1 VFIIGTAGIYVIINK
16 ANWKVYIGQSGCCK
30 DRWRKHKGNLL
41 RNAHVNK
48 HLQAAFNKYGEDSF
62 VYKVLEECSE
72 ETRDER
78 ECYWINHYNSC
89 NKKHGYNKVTGGHKG
104 KRLTEE
110 TKLKIGKAHK
120 GRKLTKEHRRKLSE
134 WQRGRTLPEEHK
146 RKIGNA
152 HRGEK
157 NYFYGKKF
165 SNEHKE
171 KLSKAKKD
179 RPRTEMELEVL
190 KEMIKNNTVSI
201 TDEMVKDVENG
212 MSRRKFGKKYGTQNV
227 WRRIKGS
234 YSLSEELV
242 G

>member
-1 VFIIGTAGIYVIINK
+1 VFIIETAGIYAIINK
-16 ANWKVYIGQSGCCK
+16 ANWKVYVGQSVSCNA
-30 DRWRKHKGNLL
+30 RWVAHKSASKRGIHN
-41 RNAHVNK
+41 NG
-48 HLQAAFNKYGEDSF
+48 HLQAAFDKYGTNNFMFF
-62 VYKVLEECSE
+62 VIEECSE
-72 ETRDER
+72 EVRDER
-78 ECYWINHYNSC
+78 ERYWINHFNSC
-89 NKKHGYNKVTGGHKG
+89 DENCGYNMQTGGSFG
-104 KRLTEE
+104 KRHAEST
-110 TKLKIGKAHK
+110 
-120 GRKLTKEHRRKLSE
+120 
-134 WQRGRTLPEEHK
+134 K
-146 RKIGNA
+146 RKIGDA

>member
-1 VFIIGTAGIYVIINK
+1 VFIIETAGIYAIINK
-16 ANWKVYIGQSGCCK
+16 ANWKVYVGQSVSCNA
-30 DRWRKHKGNLL
+30 RWVAHKSASKRGIHN
-41 RNAHVNK
+41 NG
-48 HLQAAFNKYGEDSF
+48 HLQAAFDKYGTNNFMFF
-62 VYKVLEECSE
+62 VIEECSE
-72 ETRDER
+72 EVRDER
-78 ECYWINHYNSC
+78 ERYWINHFNSC
-89 NKKHGYNKVTGGHKG
+89 DENCGYNMQTGGSFG
-104 KRLTEE
+104 KRHAEST
-110 TKLKIGKAHK
+110 
-120 GRKLTKEHRRKLSE
+120 
-134 WQRGRTLPEEHK
+134 K
-146 RKIGNA
+146 RKIGDA

-190 KEMIKNNTVSI
+190 KEMIKNNTVPI

-212 MSRRKFGKKYGTQNV
+212 MSRRKFGKKYGTQNA

-234 YSLSEELV
+234 YSLSEELT

>member
-1 VFIIGTAGIYVIINK
+1 VVFIIETAGIYAIINK
-16 ANWKVYIGQSGCCK
+16 ANWKVYVGQSVSCNA
-30 DRWRKHKGNLL
+30 RWVAHKSASKRGIHN
-41 RNAHVNK
+41 NG
-48 HLQAAFNKYGEDSF
+48 HLQAAFDKYGTNNFMFF
-62 VYKVLEECSE
+62 VIEECSE
-72 ETRDER
+72 EVRDER
-78 ECYWINHYNSC
+78 ERYWINHFNSC
-89 NKKHGYNKVTGGHKG
+89 DENCGYNMQTGGSFG
-104 KRLTEE
+104 KRHAEST
-110 TKLKIGKAHK
+110 
-120 GRKLTKEHRRKLSE
+120 
-134 WQRGRTLPEEHK
+134 K
-146 RKIGNA
+146 RKIGDA